1 MADISKQTII
11 EVPGETVFRYI
22 SDPHNAPRYISSI
35 TKITSGPQGV
45 PSEGQVWRAEA
56 NFMGRRSTINLC
68 LSALRPNQA
77 VQFTI
82 EGDPQATLTMR
93 LATDEANTRTRIS
106 LLLDVPGVPAILLNG
121 LMGGLLEADMGRL
134 KRILEG

>member
-11 EVPGETVFRYI
+11 EVPGETVFRYV

-35 TKITSGPQGV
+35 TRIVSGPEGA
-45 PSEGQVWRAEA
+45 PTEGQVWRAEA

-106 LLLDVPGVPAILLNG
+106 ILLDVPGVPAILLNA
-121 LMGGLLEADMGRL
+121 LMGGLLESDMGRL